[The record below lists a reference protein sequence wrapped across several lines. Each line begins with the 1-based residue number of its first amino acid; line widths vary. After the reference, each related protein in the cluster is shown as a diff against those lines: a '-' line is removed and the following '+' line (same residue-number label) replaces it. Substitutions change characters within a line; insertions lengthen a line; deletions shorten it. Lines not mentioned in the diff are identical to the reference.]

1 MIVGDFNFD
10 LLKMKDDARV
20 TEYYTTMV
28 GVVLLTGWGS
38 IDENPLIFRLTR
50 VTHSNGTHI
59 DQIWFSFAVRNVCFW
74 SCSV

>member
-28 GVVLLTGWGS
+28 GVVLLIGWGS
-38 IDENPLIFRLTR
+38 IDENPY
-50 VTHSNGTHI
+50 
-59 DQIWFSFAVRNVCFW
+59 
-74 SCSV
+74 SCH